1 MIAATRSKRNK
12 ETEKPLENKSVSK
25 ERKIIENSPNSE
37 QRGVDSISWRKNAD
51 SKTAQTTSPQGDS
64 TELPYADIQPLPI
77 ISRSQKNPDVID
89 QKEAPESGY
98 ENRAP
103 LQSDEK
109 AETLIREVLRT
120 PIGITAEDLLN
131 ISEPARQELR
141 KLLTKRRTEKKSV
154 TFVSDKREEDEE
166 DGVIYVEKLPE
177 ASYEVVE
184 QETSGLPIGAL
195 IIGDPVMQYLSTLQ
209 PGEKPKKVVVAK
221 ESQGLRAVYPLI
233 NGIGE
238 VESLLDS
245 GSQII
250 SMAKEYALDLE
261 ISWDP
266 DIVVHMESA
275 NRSLEKTL
283 GLAKN
288 IPFLFGHITIYL
300 QVHIMEN
307 PAYKVLLGR
316 PFDTVTESLVKNER
330 DGNQSLTL
338 TDPNT
343 GERCVMRTHER
354 GKVPN
359 ILKKPV
365 RQGFRPSMN

>member
-1 MIAATRSKRNK
+1 MIAATRSNRNK
-12 ETEKPLENKSVSK
+12 ETEKPLENKSISK
-25 ERKIIENSPNSE
+25 GKKMIERAHTSDL
-37 QRGVDSISWRKNAD
+37 RGVDANSWRKNTD
-51 SKTAQTTSPQGDS
+51 SIAAQAAKQQSDS
-64 TELPYADIQPLPI
+64 SEIPYADIRPLPI
-77 ISRSQKNPDVID
+77 ISRSQKNSDGID
-89 QKEAPESGY
+89 QKEAPEPGY

-109 AETLIREVLRT
+109 AGTLIKEVLRT

-141 KLLTKRRTEKKSV
+141 KLLTKRRMEKKAV
-154 TFVSDKREEDEE
+154 AFVSNTQMEDEE
-166 DGVIYVEKLPE
+166 DGVIYAEKLPG
-177 ASYEVVE
+177 ASYEVME
-184 QETSGLPIGAL
+184 RETSGLPAGAL

-354 GKVPN
+354 GKAPN
-359 ILKKPV
+359 VLKKPI